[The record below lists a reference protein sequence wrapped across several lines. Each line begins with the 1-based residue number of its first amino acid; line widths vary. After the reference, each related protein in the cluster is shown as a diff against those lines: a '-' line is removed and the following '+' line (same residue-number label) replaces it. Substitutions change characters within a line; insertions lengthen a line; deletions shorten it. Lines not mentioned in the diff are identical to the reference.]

1 MRRRLLWVSITL
13 GLTAPFLVPV
23 SGLGASLPD
32 QISGTEQKLQETLD
46 QEGVLTSDLTGLDDQ
61 IASLSGEISSLLDR
75 EAAILE
81 QLEQKQA
88 QLADARSQLALR
100 RDRLAEVK
108 DRLAEAETLLAKRLV
123 EIYKT
128 DEPDALTV
136 VLEADGFADLLERT
150 EYLDRISDQ
159 DQAIVTR
166 VRVLQAKV
174 EDQVARLEELEQQ
187 IEDAVAAIIEHR
199 NELAA
204 AREQLTAKRAEIQG
218 VRDDR
223 AAQLADVRQTR
234 VNLEG
239 NLAALERE
247 QERIQA
253 ELAAAQEAEST
264 ASIPAA
270 PIQQGSGLLIWPV
283 NGPITSGFGYRW
295 GRMHEGI
302 DIGVPAG
309 TPVMAAAS
317 GTVVTAGPSGGYG
330 NYMCIQHAGS
340 LSTCYAHLS
349 SFAASAGSS
358 VSQGEVIASSGCT
371 GSCFGDHLHFEV
383 RVNGSA
389 VDPMGYL

>member
-13 GLTAPFLVPV
+13 GLAAPFLMPVP
-23 SGLGASLPD
+23 GLGAPLSD
-32 QISGTEQKLQETLD
+32 RIAGTEEQLQETFD

-61 IASLSGEISSLLDR
+61 LSSLGGEISSLIER

-88 QLADARSQLALR
+88 ELADARSQLELR
-100 RDRLAEVK
+100 RDRLAEVE
-108 DRLAEAETLLAKRLV
+108 DRLAEAEKLLAKRLV

-136 VLEADGFADLLERT
+136 VLEADGFGDLLERT
-150 EYLDRISDQ
+150 EFLERISEQDQ
-159 DQAIVTR
+159 DIVTR
-166 VRVLQAKV
+166 VRVLKAKV
-174 EDQVARLEELEQQ
+174 EDQVARLEELEQR
-187 IEDAVAAIIEHR
+187 IEDAVAAIIAHR
-199 NELAA
+199 NELAT
-204 AREQLTAKRAEIQG
+204 AREQLTAKRAELQG
-218 VRDDR
+218 VRADR

-239 NLAALERE
+239 NLAGLKRE

-264 ASIPAA
+264 TSIPAA
-270 PIQQGSGLLIWPV
+270 PIQQGSGGLIWPV
-283 NGPITSGFGYRW
+283 NGPITSPFGYRW
-295 GRMHEGI
+295 GRMHEGV
-302 DIGVPAG
+302 DIAVPAG
-309 TPVMAAAS
+309 TPVLAAAS
-317 GTVVTAGPSGGYG
+317 GTVVTAGASGGYG
-330 NYMCIQHAGS
+330 NYTCIQHAGS

-349 SFAASAGSS
+349 SFAASGGQS
-358 VSQGEVIASSGCT
+358 VGQGDVIGSSGCT
-371 GSCFGDHLHFEV
+371 GSCFGDHLHFET

>member
-1 MRRRLLWVSITL
+1 MRRLLWVSITL
-13 GLTAPFLVPV
+13 GLAAPFLLPVP
-23 SGLGASLPD
+23 GMGAPLSD
-32 QISGTEQKLQETLD
+32 RIAGTEQQLQQTLD
-46 QEGVLTSDLTGLDDQ
+46 QEGVLTSDLTGLDNQ
-61 IASLSGEISSLLDR
+61 ISSLSGEISSLLDR

-88 QLADARSQLALR
+88 QLADARSRLELR
-100 RDRLAEVK
+100 RDRLAEVQA
-108 DRLAEAETLLAKRLV
+108 RLAEAETLLAERLV

-166 VRVLQAKV
+166 VRELQAKV
-174 EDQVARLEELEQQ
+174 EGQVERLEALEQQ

-218 VRDDR
+218 VRSDH
-223 AAQLADVRQTR
+223 AAQLAEVRQTR

-253 ELAAAQEAEST
+253 ELAAAQAAEST

-270 PIQQGSGLLIWPV
+270 PIQEGSGGLIWPV

-295 GRMHEGI
+295 GRMHEGV
-302 DIGVPAG
+302 DIAVPAG

-317 GTVVTAGPSGGYG
+317 GSVVTASPSGGYG

-358 VSQGEVIASSGCT
+358 VGQGEVIGSSGCT